1 MPSKIITFVKGDK
14 SGSETDYR
22 DYLPINMTGVVRP
35 MFDAQGYMIEYYGL
49 TQFGD
54 GFGVDRGGVWNE
66 RLENHFR
73 LSGTDFIEVDQN
85 GVSNSLGTI
94 LGADTASLPYSFETQ
109 GIVADGKFYLYD
121 PVNGFRQGND
131 PDIRVPIDGVWI
143 DGYYCLTDGDVLYHT
158 EIVAGTPIEDS
169 IAPLALATAEFSPDP
184 TVGVGKTTDNKWIAF
199 NRYSIEF
206 FTNVG
211 GETFAF
217 QRLPT
222 RALKSGLVATHAK
235 TEVNGTWFFVGGAKN
250 ESIGVHVMGA
260 GSTQRIS
267 TREVEKVL
275 KKYTESE
282 LSEVVLEGYELDGY
296 THLILHLPNEVLLFN
311 FTLSQAA
318 GIEQSWS
325 ILKSGLESEDW
336 IGKHLIFEPRV
347 GLWVL
352 GDKSSGRLGFLDEN
366 SAEQYGEIQEWY
378 LYTPYIYSESASID
392 ELEIE
397 TIAGFT
403 PNKDATVFI
412 STTYDG
418 ISHSQEHSIEYGL
431 PTEYKKRF
439 IVYRLGYVNDWF
451 AFRLRGASRSRM
463 IFSRAFINYG

>member
-121 PVNGFRQGND
+121 PVNGFRQVND

-217 QRLPT
+217 QR
-222 RALKSGLVATHAK
+222 
-235 TEVNGTWFFVGGAKN
+235 
-250 ESIGVHVMGA
+250 
-260 GSTQRIS
+260 

-282 LSEVVLEGYELDGY
+282 LSEVVFEGYELDGY
-296 THLILHLPNEVLLFN
+296 THLILHLPNEALLFN

-318 GIEQSWS
+318 VIEQSWS

-366 SAEQYGEIQEWY
+366 SAEQYGEIM
-378 LYTPYIYSESASID
+378 T
-392 ELEIE
+392 
-397 TIAGFT
+397 
-403 PNKDATVFI
+403 
-412 STTYDG
+412 
-418 ISHSQEHSIEYGL
+418 GL
-431 PTEYKKRF
+431 L
-439 IVYRLGYVNDWF
+439 LG
-451 AFRLRGASRSRM
+451 
-463 IFSRAFINYG
+463 